1 MTSTAPVGVAARE
14 ICLREDMLCNAL
26 KKVLLAADM
35 IVGRHRTCA
44 EMVGEMAYR
53 RRFESVPIKKT
64 EHLGQQALACQR
76 PYGAAHGPSAVSD
89 MRRRQACRS
98 SGRYHEQNEKLNR
111 QHQARQQ
118 RGCNS
123 FWSTG

>member
-1 MTSTAPVGVAARE
+1 MRGKGDLHRAEDRE
-14 ICLREDMLCNAL
+14 QRYLDDLHLLCNAL

-64 EHLGQQALACQR
+64 ERLGQQALACQR
-76 PYGAAHGPSAVSD
+76 LTAQPTAPA
-89 MRRRQACRS
+89 Q
-98 SGRYHEQNEKLNR
+98 
-111 QHQARQQ
+111 
-118 RGCNS
+118 
-123 FWSTG
+123 